1 MLSRIIQVAC
11 GDPQAEVTKLR
22 TELEA
27 TRLEVDTLNQV
38 AEQFT
43 QLQVNKRSVKIIQY
57 VEQVT

>member
-1 MLSRIIQVAC
+1 M
-11 GDPQAEVTKLR
+11 TKLR

>member
-1 MLSRIIQVAC
+1 MLSRIIQVAF
-11 GDPQAEVTKLR
+11 GDPQAELTKLR